1 MSKIRFFYP
10 NFLRDAAVAR
20 VLLRMSRAI
29 QQAGADISVMGN
41 SSSREIKRDYPYITD
56 AVPPLLHPFVRR
68 VVTNRALMQ
77 RYSSYI
83 YRNTVKKG
91 EIAYIWPGTT
101 LPTYRALQQKG
112 VPTIAEFIN
121 TRQHSALQILQSEYD
136 ALSLPFIGNISQE
149 SIEYED
155 AVIREA
161 DYFFC
166 PSRAVADS
174 IGAAGAEQ
182 SQLLLSSYG
191 IEEVDRVEPTFKRE
205 ESRVKFLFVGY
216 ICVRKGV
223 HRLLEAWR
231 NAKVDATLTL
241 VGNIEP
247 VLQPLVQRYLDDRA
261 LNIQHIPYTQDLAS
275 LYCDSDVFLF
285 PSLEE
290 GSPLVT
296 YLAMGHGLAIIASP
310 MGGGGVI
317 KDGENGA
324 QVDPYSEASLIEK
337 IQLLNGD
344 ISLRERLGYQAW
356 QDSEKLLW
364 KNIGISRLEI
374 LNGLSG

>member
-10 NFLRDAAVAR
+10 NYLRDAAVAR

-41 SSSREIKRDYPYITD
+41 SSPREIKRDYPYITD

-68 VVTNRALMQ
+68 IVTSRALMQ

-83 YRNTVKKG
+83 YRNSVKKG

-101 LPTYRALQQKG
+101 LATYRALRHKG
-112 VPTIAEFIN
+112 VPTISEFIN
-121 TRQHSALQILQSEYD
+121 TRQRSALDILSREYET
-136 ALSLPFIGNISQE
+136 LSLPFVGNISQE

-174 IGAAGAEQ
+174 IRAAGAEDHQ
-182 SQLLLSSYG
+182 VLLSSYG
-191 IEEVDRVEPTFKRE
+191 IEEIDRVEPSFEHKSE
-205 ESRVKFLFVGY
+205 RVSFLFVGY

-231 NAKVDATLTL
+231 KAKVNATLTL
-241 VGNIEP
+241 VGDIEP
-247 VLQPLVQRYLDDRA
+247 ALQPLVQTYIEESA
-261 LNIQHIPYTQDLAS
+261 LNIRHIPYTPDLAS
-275 LYCDSDVFLF
+275 LYSESDVFLF

-296 YLAMGHGLAIIASP
+296 YLAMGHGLAVIASP

-317 KDGENGA
+317 VDGENGI
-324 QVDPYSEASLIEK
+324 QVDPYSEASLVEK
-337 IQLLNGD
+337 IHLLCGNAA
-344 ISLRERLGYQAW
+344 LREKLGHQAW

-364 KNIGISRLEI
+364 KNIGIARLET
-374 LNGLSG
+374 LSGLAK